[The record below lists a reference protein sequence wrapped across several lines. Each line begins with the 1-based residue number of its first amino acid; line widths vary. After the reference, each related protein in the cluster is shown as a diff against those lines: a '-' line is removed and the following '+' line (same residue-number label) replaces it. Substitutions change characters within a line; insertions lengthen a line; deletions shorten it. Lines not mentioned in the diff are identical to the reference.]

1 MIATSIEQSKRL
13 IEAGI
18 SPETADL
25 YWYKAVD
32 GETRLT
38 VRWGAHWFW
47 EADAWSLS
55 ALWNYIH
62 NLDKTYDF
70 PTTLSAE
77 ELIETLVNTII
88 YRLNERKAVD
98 ERSR

>member
-1 MIATSIEQSKRL
+1 MIATSIEQSKKL

-18 SPETADL
+18 PNESADMC
-25 YWYKAVD
+25 WYKAVC
-32 GETRLT
+32 GYHLT
-38 VRWGAHWFW
+38 VSQ
-47 EADAWSLS
+47 DLDIPAWSLS
-55 ALWNYIH
+55 ALWDYIH
-62 NLDKTYDF
+62 NLDKTYEF
-70 PTTLSAE
+70 PTTMSAD